1 MSMFA
6 CRTIL
11 IFGAVWIAVSL
22 PVSLRAQ
29 QIASPAEATEVPAP
43 PVSATPAVAPPVAVT
58 AVPATPAPAGIVIE
72 AAPALP
78 VLAPVEGTIP
88 ALAPPNIAP
97 ATPYAALA
105 APYAAPA
112 PSSAALAA
120 PSAAL
125 APTYVGQG
133 FSPASTA
140 DAMSPAIAASTPA
153 PVGRPTQATAPPPP
167 PAPPPGATSAQEGAP
182 PQPPAAPPPGAP
194 RTTRAPQPPGPA
206 IAAAPGLAP
215 YVAKD
220 VNIRVDAT
228 ITESRGEQTLGKKV
242 ISVTLRDGDTG
253 SVRSSA
259 LVPQPKFGG
268 TPDEQGLTRAP
279 LNMDATVFLRE
290 GGRVL
295 ARVTLEYNRGS
306 VEIGNSG
313 AQQRAAFDSGIRQ
326 SVSVMLENG
335 KPLVVAQ
342 SADPEGDRRVTLE
355 LKATILK

>member
-1 MSMFA
+1 MSLFA
-6 CRTIL
+6 CRTRPL
-11 IFGAVWIAVSL
+11 LGAVWIALNLSASL
-22 PVSLRAQ
+22 QAQ
-29 QIASPAEATEVPAP
+29 D
-43 PVSATPAVAPPVAVT
+43 VAPPVESAAVPVPPVSVAPAT
-58 AVPATPAPAGIVIE
+58 AAPVPVAAVPATTPALANGPIQ

-78 VLAPVEGTIP
+78 VVVPVEATTP
-88 ALAPPNIAP
+88 ALAP
-97 ATPYAALA
+97 
-105 APYAAPA
+105 
-112 PSSAALAA
+112 
-120 PSAAL
+120 
-125 APTYVGQG
+125 
-133 FSPASTA
+133 
-140 DAMSPAIAASTPA
+140 MSPALAASTPA
-153 PVGRPTQATAPPPP
+153 RPVPLAQATTPPPPP
-167 PAPPPGATSAQEGAP
+167 PAPPPGTTAAQEGAP
-182 PQPPAAPPPGAP
+182 PPPPAAPPPGAP
-194 RTTRAPQPPGPA
+194 RAQRAPQSPRPVIAAIPPGE
-206 IAAAPGLAP
+206 GP

-228 ITESRGEQTLGKKV
+228 ITESRGEQTLGRKV

-268 TPDEQGLTRAP
+268 SPDDQGLTRAP

-313 AQQRAAFDSGIRQ
+313 AQRAAFDSGIRQ

>member
-11 IFGAVWIAVSL
+11 IFGAVWIALSL
-22 PVSLRAQ
+22 PAALRAQ
-29 QIASPAEATEVPAP
+29 QVAPTAESVEVPVP
-43 PVSATPAVAPPVAVT
+43 PVSATPAAAPPVPVT
-58 AVPATPAPAGIVIE
+58 AMPATPAPAGAPVE

-78 VLAPVEGTIP
+78 VLAPVE
-88 ALAPPNIAP
+88 A
-97 ATPYAALA
+97 ATAALA
-105 APYAAPA
+105 
-112 PSSAALAA
+112 
-120 PSAAL
+120 
-125 APTYVGQG
+125 
-133 FSPASTA
+133 
-140 DAMSPAIAASTPA
+140 
-153 PVGRPTQATAPPPP
+153 QATTPPPTP
-167 PAPPPGATSAQEGAP
+167 PAAPPPGATAAQEGVP
-182 PQPPAAPPPGAP
+182 PPPPAAPPPGAP
-194 RTTRAPQPPGPA
+194 RATPPPQPPRA
-206 IAAAPGLAP
+206 AIIAAAPPGEGR

-220 VNIRVDAT
+220 VNIRVDGT
-228 ITESRGEQTLGKKV
+228 ITESRGEQTLGRKV

-268 TPDEQGLTRAP
+268 TPDEQGSLTRAP

-306 VEIGNSG
+306 VEIGNGG
-313 AQQRAAFDSGIRQ
+313 AQRAAFDSGIRQ

>member
-1 MSMFA
+1 MSMFV
-6 CRTIL
+6 CRTTL
-11 IFGAVWIAVSL
+11 IFGAVWMALS
-22 PVSLRAQ
+22 PPATLRAQ
-29 QIASPAEATEVPAP
+29 QVVPPAAAGEVPLP
-43 PVSATPAVAPPVAVT
+43 PVSVTPAVAAPVPVA
-58 AVPATPAPAGIVIE
+58 AVPVTPAPANAPVE

-78 VLAPVEGTIP
+78 VLAPVQAATP
-88 ALAPPNIAP
+88 ALAQPP
-97 ATPYAALA
+97 T
-105 APYAAPA
+105 
-112 PSSAALAA
+112 
-120 PSAAL
+120 
-125 APTYVGQG
+125 
-133 FSPASTA
+133 
-140 DAMSPAIAASTPA
+140 
-153 PVGRPTQATAPPPP
+153 
-167 PAPPPGATSAQEGAP
+167 
-182 PQPPAAPPPGAP
+182 PPAAPPPGA
-194 RTTRAPQPPGPA
+194 TTAQEAAPPPPPAAPPPGTPRATPPPPPRAA
-206 IAAAPGLAP
+206 ITAAAPPGEGR

-220 VNIRVDAT
+220 VNIRVDGT
-228 ITESRGEQTLGKKV
+228 ITESRGEQTLGRKV

-268 TPDEQGLTRAP
+268 TPDEQGSLTRAP

-313 AQQRAAFDSGIRQ
+313 AQRAAFDSGIRQ

>member
-1 MSMFA
+1 MSLFA
-6 CRTIL
+6 CRTL
-11 IFGAVWIAVSL
+11 PLLGAVWIALNLSPSL
-22 PVSLRAQ
+22 HAQDVAPPVESAD
-29 QIASPAEATEVPAP
+29 VPAP
-43 PVSATPAVAPPVAVT
+43 PVGVTPATAAPVPVVAA
-58 AVPATPAPAGIVIE
+58 PATTPALANGPIQ

-78 VLAPVEGTIP
+78 VVALVAAATP
-88 ALAPPNIAP
+88 ALASPYVAQGSSPTGAGEIVSRAMGTDVVVPAVAASMPAP
-97 ATPYAALA
+97 AAPLA
-105 APYAAPA
+105 
-112 PSSAALAA
+112 
-120 PSAAL
+120 
-125 APTYVGQG
+125 
-133 FSPASTA
+133 
-140 DAMSPAIAASTPA
+140 
-153 PVGRPTQATAPPPP
+153 QATTPPPPP
-167 PAPPPGATSAQEGAP
+167 PAPPPGATAAQEGAP
-182 PQPPAAPPPGAP
+182 PPPPAAPPEGGP
-194 RTTRAPQPPGPA
+194 RPSTRPQQPPRPA
-206 IAAAPGLAP
+206 IVAAAPGVGP

-220 VNIRVDAT
+220 VNIRVEAT
-228 ITESRGEQTLGKKV
+228 ITESRGEQTLGRKV

-268 TPDEQGLTRAP
+268 SPDEQGLTRAP

-313 AQQRAAFDSGIRQ
+313 AQRAAFDSGIRQ

>member
-1 MSMFA
+1 MSMMFA

-11 IFGAVWIAVSL
+11 IGAAWMALSL
-22 PVSLRAQ
+22 PATLRAQ
-29 QIASPAEATEVPAP
+29 QVAPPAEEVEVPVP
-43 PVSATPAVAPPVAVT
+43 PVSVAPAVAAPVPVL
-58 AVPATPAPAGIVIE
+58 AVPSTAMPAIAPVE

-78 VLAPVEGTIP
+78 VLAPVEEATP
-88 ALAPPNIAP
+88 ALA
-97 ATPYAALA
+97 
-105 APYAAPA
+105 
-112 PSSAALAA
+112 
-120 PSAAL
+120 
-125 APTYVGQG
+125 
-133 FSPASTA
+133 
-140 DAMSPAIAASTPA
+140 
-153 PVGRPTQATAPPPP
+153 QATTPPPTP
-167 PAPPPGATSAQEGAP
+167 PAAPPPGATTAQEGVP
-182 PQPPAAPPPGAP
+182 PPPPAAPPPGAP
-194 RTTRAPQPPGPA
+194 RATPPPQPPRA
-206 IAAAPGLAP
+206 AIIAAAPPGEGR

-220 VNIRVDAT
+220 VNIRVDGT
-228 ITESRGEQTLGKKV
+228 ITESRGEQTLGRKV

-268 TPDEQGLTRAP
+268 SPDEQGSLTRAP

-313 AQQRAAFDSGIRQ
+313 AQRAAFDSGIRQ

>member
-1 MSMFA
+1 MSMFV
-6 CRTIL
+6 CRTTL
-11 IFGAVWIAVSL
+11 IFGAVWMALS
-22 PVSLRAQ
+22 PPATLRAQ
-29 QIASPAEATEVPAP
+29 QVVPPAAAGEVPLP
-43 PVSATPAVAPPVAVT
+43 PVSVTPAVAAPVPVA
-58 AVPATPAPAGIVIE
+58 AVPVTPAPANAPVE

-78 VLAPVEGTIP
+78 VLAAVEEVTP
-88 ALAPPNIAP
+88 ALAQ
-97 ATPYAALA
+97 ATP
-105 APYAAPA
+105 
-112 PSSAALAA
+112 
-120 PSAAL
+120 
-125 APTYVGQG
+125 
-133 FSPASTA
+133 
-140 DAMSPAIAASTPA
+140 
-153 PVGRPTQATAPPPP
+153 PP
-167 PAPPPGATSAQEGAP
+167 
-182 PQPPAAPPPGAP
+182 PPAAPPPGATTVQEGPPAAPPPGPP
-194 RTTRAPQPPGPA
+194 RTQRAPQPPRAA
-206 IAAAPGLAP
+206 IAAPPPGEGP

-228 ITESRGEQTLGKKV
+228 ITESRGEQTLGRKV

-268 TPDEQGLTRAP
+268 TPDEQGSLTRAP

-313 AQQRAAFDSGIRQ
+313 AQRAAFDSGIRQ

>member
-1 MSMFA
+1 MWMFA
-6 CRTIL
+6 CRTFL
-11 IFGAVWIAVSL
+11 IIGAVCIAL
-22 PVSLRAQ
+22 NQPVTLRAQ
-29 QIASPAEATEVPAP
+29 QVAPPAEAAEVPVP
-43 PVSATPAVAPPVAVT
+43 PVSVTPAVAAPVPVA
-58 AVPATPAPAGIVIE
+58 AVPAIPAPAGAPVE

-78 VLAPVEGTIP
+78 VLAPVKATTP
-88 ALAPPNIAP
+88 AIAP
-97 ATPYAALA
+97 A
-105 APYAAPA
+105 
-112 PSSAALAA
+112 
-120 PSAAL
+120 
-125 APTYVGQG
+125 YVGQG
-133 FSPASTA
+133 FSAAIPAEVG
-140 DAMSPAIAASTPA
+140 SPAIAASTPA
-153 PVGRPTQATAPPPP
+153 PLGRLAQATTSPPP
-167 PAPPPGATSAQEGAP
+167 PAEAPLGAIAAQEGAP
-182 PQPPAAPPPGAP
+182 PPPPAAPPPGTP
-194 RTTRAPQPPGPA
+194 RATQPPQPPRQA
-206 IAAAPGLAP
+206 IALAPGVGP

-220 VNIRVDAT
+220 VNIRVDGT
-228 ITESRGEQTLGKKV
+228 ITESRGEQTLGRKV

-268 TPDEQGLTRAP
+268 TPDEQGSLTRAP
-279 LNMDATVFLRE
+279 LNMDATVFLRD

-313 AQQRAAFDSGIRQ
+313 AQRAAFDSGIRQ

>member
-1 MSMFA
+1 MSTLA

-11 IFGAVWIAVSL
+11 IFGAVWIALSL
-22 PVSLRAQ
+22 PATLRAQ
-29 QIASPAEATEVPAP
+29 QVAPPAEAAAVPVP
-43 PVSATPAVAPPVAVT
+43 PVSVTPAVAAPVPVL
-58 AVPATPAPAGIVIE
+58 AVPSTAMPAI
-72 AAPALP
+72 APVVSAPPLP
-78 VLAPVEGTIP
+78 VLAPVEAATP
-88 ALAPPNIAP
+88 AIAP
-97 ATPYAALA
+97 AYA
-105 APYAAPA
+105 
-112 PSSAALAA
+112 
-120 PSAAL
+120 
-125 APTYVGQG
+125 GQ
-133 FSPASTA
+133 
-140 DAMSPAIAASTPA
+140 DAAIAASTPVTP
-153 PVGRPTQATAPPPP
+153 PVLAQATKPPPPP
-167 PAPPPGATSAQEGAP
+167 PAAPTPGAPRATPP
-182 PQPPAAPPPGAP
+182 PQPPRAAI
-194 RTTRAPQPPGPA
+194 
-206 IAAAPGLAP
+206 IAAAPPGEGR

-220 VNIRVDAT
+220 VNIRVDGT
-228 ITESRGEQTLGKKV
+228 ITESRGEQTLGRKV

-268 TPDEQGLTRAP
+268 TPDEQGSLTRAP

-306 VEIGNSG
+306 VEIGNGG
-313 AQQRAAFDSGIRQ
+313 AQRAAFDSGIRQ

>member
-1 MSMFA
+1 MSLFA
-6 CRTIL
+6 CRTRPL
-11 IFGAVWIAVSL
+11 LGAVWIALNLSASL
-22 PVSLRAQ
+22 QAQ
-29 QIASPAEATEVPAP
+29 D
-43 PVSATPAVAPPVAVT
+43 VAPPVESAAVPVPPVSVAPAT
-58 AVPATPAPAGIVIE
+58 AAPVPVVAVPATTPALANGPIQ
-72 AAPALP
+72 AAPAFP
-78 VLAPVEGTIP
+78 VVVPVEATTP
-88 ALAPPNIAP
+88 ALAPP
-97 ATPYAALA
+97 
-105 APYAAPA
+105 
-112 PSSAALAA
+112 
-120 PSAAL
+120 
-125 APTYVGQG
+125 YVGQG
-133 FSPASTA
+133 FSPATTA
-140 DAMSPAIAASTPA
+140 AVAVTPVSPAVSA
-153 PVGRPTQATAPPPP
+153 QATTSPPPP
-167 PAPPPGATSAQEGAP
+167 PAPPPGTTAAQEGLP
-182 PQPPAAPPPGAP
+182 PPPPAAPPPGAP
-194 RTTRAPQPPGPA
+194 RAQRAPQSPRPVIAAIPPGE
-206 IAAAPGLAP
+206 GP
-215 YVAKD
+215 YVARD

-228 ITESRGEQTLGKKV
+228 ITESRGEQTLGRKV

-268 TPDEQGLTRAP
+268 SPDDQGLTRAP

-313 AQQRAAFDSGIRQ
+313 AQRAAFDSGIRQ